1 MNLSVKTLRLMNVR
15 FFSKNKMKKCAVYEV
30 ENCYLQR
37 RDFDLGPVIGCGPG
51 CTAQMLLH
59 AVVDSIEI
67 VNKARNDELTLSDSN
82 VLLRVS
88 HDSVRHA
95 ARCSHARLT
104 VPWSSKY
111 EMLQIK
117 TGKSTTMKHKWF
129 QSM

>member
-1 MNLSVKTLRLMNVR
+1 
-15 FFSKNKMKKCAVYEV
+15 MKKCAVYGV

-37 RDFDLGPVIGCGPG
+37 RDFDLGSVIGCGPG

-117 TGKSTTMKHKWF
+117 NREIDYYEAQMVPVNVNYQVHGSGVFSKKIGL
-129 QSM
+129 